1 MVTFNPLTFSF
12 TLLMCG
18 ALLAGFSGMQFFK
31 QFHTHSIYKLVHNCY
46 VGPSFPF
53 HRHSENSIHRPENLR
68 AAYGTTQCI
77 MKISPRLRIQS
88 QVASQ
93 KLNTLISDRV
103 ALLLV
108 LLKYGMNLTVNYWR
122 NEVKLRVAKPAPSKV
137 QAKLY
142 HSQTSLISQ
151 LKQKTGLGGFK
162 FVAPSSS
169 CFLIN
174 RW

>member
-1 MVTFNPLTFSF
+1 MEQDYFQSPHI
-12 TLLMCG
+12 
-18 ALLAGFSGMQFFK
+18 FFYSTHVWCFAC
-31 QFHTHSIYKLVHNCY
+31 QIFWHAIFQAVSHTHSIYKLVHNCY

-151 LKQKTGLGGFK
+151 LKQKTG
-162 FVAPSSS
+162 
-169 CFLIN
+169 
-174 RW
+174 